1 MKIVMRATIRP
12 GCITID
18 LNGYFYRC
26 YMGYTKREAI
36 KLYRNTFNLRYKH
49 IPIEYY

>member
-1 MKIVMRATIRP
+1 MDIVIRVAIRP
-12 GCITID
+12 GHITID

-26 YMGYTKREAI
+26 YIGYTKREAI
-36 KLYRNTFNLRYKH
+36 KSYRNTYNLRYKH